1 MNPNLIPAVDPAGL
15 PGPPWLFHVL
25 LVFTFFLHLI
35 FMNLTLGGTLLAVV
49 AHLKSGGRRDDFRGV
64 LAGRL
69 MAINNYG
76 ISLTI
81 TTGVAPLLFIQLIYQ
96 QYFYTATILLAPVWF
111 GMLVLLTVGYYAAY
125 LYKFRGAP
133 ARGSG
138 GGLWLGVSAFMFLLI
153 AMIHVAVNLVHAQPE
168 MWGSLADGSWSVFSD
183 PTYWPRLLHFV
194 FAGLGFAALVT
205 AWWAVRRAA
214 EGVDTESQYGDRG
227 LGMAVGVVD
236 HGPPGGGWIP
246 AAHVAPATGAPRDH
260 VRRRGNPRPL
270 DAGDPRRHRSP
281 DDVGAGLQSG
291 RETGSRYGYPWRN
304 DVDHRGHEHHP
315 PSGSS
320 PLPGTSDCAIQL
332 PGRAS
337 VVQLRA
343 LRAASGC
350 RACNGWI
357 YGVAGSDVTCQWA
370 GRSIG

>member
-1 MNPNLIPAVDPAGL
+1 MNPNLIPAVDAAGL

-25 LVFTFFLHLI
+25 LVFTFFLHLV

-49 AHLKSGGRRDDFRGV
+49 AHLKSGGRREDFRGV

-111 GMLVLLTVGYYAAY
+111 GMLFLLTAGYYAAY

-153 AMIHVAVNLVHAQPE
+153 AMIHVAVNLVHTQPE
-168 MWGSLADGSWSVFSD
+168 VWGSLADGSWSVLSD

-205 AWWAVRRAA
+205 AWWSVRRAG
-214 EGVDTESQYGDRG
+214 EGVDVEVNTAIAGWAWRWALWTTVLQ
-227 LGMAVGVVD
+227 VVD
-236 HGPPGGGWIP
+236 GFLLLMVLPKPVLIGIMRGGMVTLGPLTLAILIGIGLLMMMARVSNPVEKSGLVTGTL
-246 AAHVAPATGAPRDH
+246 AAMTLTIAVMSITRHQ
-260 VRRRGNPRPL
+260 VRALFLEPSTAQFNFQIVPQWFNFML
-270 DAGDPRRHRSP
+270 FALLL
-281 DDVGAGLQSG
+281 VAGLA
-291 RETGSRYGYPWRN
+291 TVGYMVWR
-304 DVDHRGHEHHP
+304 VLT
-315 PSGSS
+315 S
-320 PLPGTSDCAIQL
+320 P
-332 PGRAS
+332 
-337 VVQLRA
+337 
-343 LRAASGC
+343 ASG
-350 RACNGWI
+350 AD
-357 YGVAGSDVTCQWA
+357 AA
-370 GRSIG
+370 